1 MTALGTAFD
10 VRADGRFEVTLVEGK
25 VRVET
30 PLPAAERALVPSAPA
45 VQTTEMV
52 AGTQFTA
59 AGDNRWSVAR
69 ADTELETAWL
79 SGWLKFENE
88 PLGQV
93 VAELARYSDTR
104 IELADPQLAS
114 MPVSG
119 RFRANDLP
127 AFLMAVKVYDIE
139 PTAPLRDGV
148 VTLELSANEKS

>member
-1 MTALGTAFD
+1 M
-10 VRADGRFEVTLVEGK
+10 
-25 VRVET
+25 
-30 PLPAAERALVPSAPA
+30 
-45 VQTTEMV
+45 
-52 AGTQFTA
+52 
-59 AGDNRWSVAR
+59 AR

-127 AFLMAVKVYDIE
+127 AFLMAVKVYDIG
-139 PTAPLRDGV
+139 PAAPLRDGV
-148 VTLELSANEKS
+148 VTLELAANEKS